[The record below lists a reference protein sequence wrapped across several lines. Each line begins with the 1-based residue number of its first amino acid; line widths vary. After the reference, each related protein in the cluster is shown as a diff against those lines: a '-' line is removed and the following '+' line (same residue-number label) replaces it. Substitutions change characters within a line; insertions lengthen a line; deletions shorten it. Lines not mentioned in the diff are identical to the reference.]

1 MSSGNHYG
9 PLSRD
14 EVTALLQHRFDP
26 SPLPEPFRITVT
38 AGEDA
43 GKVFALDGSQPYRV
57 LVGTAE
63 ACGLRLSDRTVSRR
77 HVALDPVGR
86 RVRVTDLGSTNGT
99 RVNGI
104 AVTEAFIEGGEVITV
119 GSTTFR
125 VDLENRRGQVQ
136 VSHRTH
142 FGNLLGV
149 STEMRRLYP
158 SCERIAQSDVPV
170 LLEGEPGTGKE
181 LMAEALHIEGP
192 RAQGPFVV
200 LDCTSVPP
208 NLLELEL
215 FGHEAGVFGPAHG
228 ARAGVFE
235 QATGGTLLI
244 DEVGDLDPALQGR
257 VLSAIERQEVCPVG
271 GNHLRRLNVRV
282 IASTRRDLDRE
293 VQAGRFSEALLR
305 RLSGARIELPPLRVR
320 RGDLPLL
327 VRHFCRELQGDESN
341 VTPEL
346 LRAWEEYPWPG
357 NVRELRNTLARHL
370 ALGELAHIA
379 TVNGPEAAQAQYAAS
394 GDHRDVFDRA
404 LELPLGEARQEVVA
418 EFERRYVERMLERH
432 GGNVT
437 RAAESAGVA
446 RRYFQIL
453 KARVARKQHESHG

>member
-1 MSSGNHYG
+1 MTTSTNYR

-43 GKVFALDGSQPYRV
+43 GKAYALDGSQPYRV

-86 RVRVTDLGSTNGT
+86 RVRATDLGSTNGT
-99 RVNGI
+99 RVNGLLI
-104 AVTEAFIEGGEVITV
+104 TEAFLEGGEVITV

-142 FGNLLGV
+142 FGNLIGV

-158 SCERIAQSDVPV
+158 LCERLAQSDVPV
-170 LLEGEPGTGKE
+170 LLEGEAGTGKE
-181 LMAEALHIEGP
+181 LMAEAIHLEGP
-192 RAQGPFVV
+192 RGQGPFVV

-215 FGHEAGVFGPAHG
+215 FGHETGAFVGAHA

-235 QATGGTLLI
+235 QANGGTLLI
-244 DEVGDLDPALQGR
+244 DEIGDLDPALQLK
-257 VLSAIERQEVCPVG
+257 VLSAIERQEVCPIG
-271 GNHLRRLNVRV
+271 GNLMRRLNVRV
-282 IASTRRDLDRE
+282 IASTR
-293 VQAGRFSEALLR
+293 
-305 RLSGARIELPPLRVR
+305 
-320 RGDLPLL
+320 
-327 VRHFCRELQGDESN
+327 
-341 VTPEL
+341 
-346 LRAWEEYPWPG
+346 
-357 NVRELRNTLARHL
+357 
-370 ALGELAHIA
+370 
-379 TVNGPEAAQAQYAAS
+379 
-394 GDHRDVFDRA
+394 
-404 LELPLGEARQEVVA
+404 
-418 EFERRYVERMLERH
+418 
-432 GGNVT
+432 
-437 RAAESAGVA
+437 
-446 RRYFQIL
+446 
-453 KARVARKQHESHG
+453 